1 MSLLFFYFNFLVGRL
16 QIILSIDSSY
26 SGRGEE
32 TYKSTN
38 HTNRCK
44 TLNHK
49 ITYLAYK

>member
-44 TLNHK
+44 TLNVTLDLL
-49 ITYLAYK
+49 TY